1 MKEDKR
7 IPDDRIDA
15 GELKLLL
22 AETAAETGE
31 QFFREL
37 VKNLVK
43 VLGVKGA
50 WVTEFLEKANRL
62 NALAFYLD
70 QDFVPHYEYDI
81 KGTPCEPVIKEK
93 DFFHVPEKVINL
105 FPDDPDLKPLD
116 AVSYMGIP
124 LLDIDNTIL
133 GHLAVLDSKKIPAK
147 SKTIALFKIFALRA
161 AAELRRLRAENEVRE
176 KEQKLSR
183 LIDSAM
189 DAIIEFDLEQNIN
202 RVNPAA
208 NKIFRYDNNELVTKK
223 LSHLL
228 SKDSN
233 EKISDLINNLD
244 KLPAGQRYLWV
255 SGGLKAVCRDKSEFM
270 AEASL
275 SRFELNNNLYFSLI
289 MRNVNDRIEAER
301 KISSLTAETDYL
313 REEIKSIN
321 NFGDIIGESKSFA
334 SVLKV
339 INSVAGTDTTVLI
352 IGETGTGKEVIARAI
367 HETSKRKNKQLIK
380 VNCAAIPATL
390 IESEFFGHEKGAF
403 TGATSKREGRFS
415 LADGGTIFLDEV
427 GDFPLDLQVKLLR
440 VLQESEFELVGSSTT
455 KKVDIRVIAATH
467 RDLKKMVQEGTFR
480 EDLFYRLNVFPI
492 KVPALRVRGDDVI
505 LLASTFAQK
514 CAANIGREIIPFS
527 EDDIK
532 RLKKYDWPGNIRE
545 LQNVIERAV
554 ILSEGGRWNFTH
566 SLSDGFIED
575 SSEKA
580 ITYDINDERIFT
592 IQELQELEKINII
605 RALKTSRWRV
615 SGNAGAAKLLGIPQS
630 TLSSR
635 IKALNIEIP
644 K

>member
-7 IPDDRIDA
+7 IPDDSIDA

-22 AETAAETGE
+22 AETAAETGVE
-31 QFFREL
+31 FLREL

-50 WVTEFLEKANRL
+50 WVTEFLEKTNRL
-62 NALAFYLD
+62 NSLAFFLD
-70 QDFVPHYEYDI
+70 QAFVPHYEYDI
-81 KGTPCEPVIKEK
+81 NGTPCEPVIKKKE
-93 DFFHVPEKVINL
+93 FFHVPEKVINL
-105 FPDDPDLKPLD
+105 FPDDPDLKPLN

-124 LLDIDNTIL
+124 LLDTDNTIL
-133 GHLAVLDSKKIPAK
+133 GHLAVLDSKKMPAK

-161 AAELRRLRAENEVRE
+161 AAELRRLRAENKVIE

-189 DAIIEFDLEQNIN
+189 DAIIEFDPEQNIN

-228 SKDSN
+228 SKESN

-255 SGGLKAVCRDKSEFM
+255 SGGLKAVSKDMSEFM
-270 AEASL
+270 VEASL

-289 MRNVNDRIEAER
+289 MRNVNDRIEADR

-321 NFGDIIGESKSFA
+321 NFGDIIGESKSFTN
-334 SVLKV
+334 VLKV

-367 HETSKRKNKQLIK
+367 HETSKRKNKPLIK
-380 VNCAAIPATL
+380 VNCAAIPASL

-440 VLQESEFELVGSSTT
+440 VLQEGELN
-455 KKVDIRVIAATH
+455 
-467 RDLKKMVQEGTFR
+467 L
-480 EDLFYRLNVFPI
+480 
-492 KVPALRVRGDDVI
+492 
-505 LLASTFAQK
+505 
-514 CAANIGREIIPFS
+514 
-527 EDDIK
+527 
-532 RLKKYDWPGNIRE
+532 
-545 LQNVIERAV
+545 
-554 ILSEGGRWNFTH
+554 
-566 SLSDGFIED
+566 
-575 SSEKA
+575 
-580 ITYDINDERIFT
+580 
-592 IQELQELEKINII
+592 
-605 RALKTSRWRV
+605 
-615 SGNAGAAKLLGIPQS
+615 
-630 TLSSR
+630 
-635 IKALNIEIP
+635 
-644 K
+644 

>member
-1 MKEDKR
+1 MNKDKL
-7 IPDDRIDA
+7 IPDDSIDA

-81 KGTPCEPVIKEK
+81 KGTPCESVIKEK

-133 GHLAVLDSKKIPAK
+133 GHLAVLDSKKMPAK
-147 SKTIALFKIFALRA
+147 SKTIALFKIFAVRA
-161 AAELRRLRAENEVRE
+161 AAELRRLRAESEVRE

-208 NKIFRYDNNELVTKK
+208 NKIFRYDNSELLTKK
-223 LSHLL
+223 LTLLL

-255 SGGLKAVCRDKSEFM
+255 SGGLKAVCKDKSEFI

-313 REEIKSIN
+313 RDEIKSIN

-339 INSVAGTDTTVLI
+339 INSVSGTDTTVLI

-367 HETSKRKNKQLIK
+367 HETSKRKNKPLIK
-380 VNCAAIPATL
+380 VNCAAIPASL

-480 EDLFYRLNVFPI
+480 EDLFYRLNVFPVT
-492 KVPALRVRGDDVI
+492 VPALRVRGDDVI
-505 LLASTFAQK
+505 LLANAFAQK

-527 EDDIK
+527 EDDMK
-532 RLKKYDWPGNIRE
+532 RLKEYDWPGNIRE

-554 ILSEGGRWNFTH
+554 ILSEGGRWNFSH
-566 SLSDGFIED
+566 SLSDSFIED

-580 ITYDINDERIFT
+580 ITYDVNDDRIFT
-592 IQELQELEKINII
+592 VQELQDLEKKNII
-605 RALKTSRWRV
+605 RALKASGWKV
-615 SGNAGAAKLLGIPQS
+615 SGDAGAAKLLDIPQS

-635 IKALNIEIP
+635 IKALNIEIS

>member
-7 IPDDRIDA
+7 IPDDSIDA

-133 GHLAVLDSKKIPAK
+133 GHLAVLDSKKMPAK

-183 LIDSAM
+183 FIDSAM

-244 KLPAGQRYLWV
+244 KLSAGQRYLWV
-255 SGGLKAVCRDKSEFM
+255 SGGLKAVCKDKSEFI

-289 MRNVNDRIEAER
+289 MRNVNDRIEADR

-440 VLQESEFELVGSSTT
+440 VLQEGEFELVGSSTT

-505 LLASTFAQK
+505 LLASAFAQK

-566 SLSDGFIED
+566 SLSKSFIED
-575 SSEKA
+575 SSGKS
-580 ITYDINDERIFT
+580 ITLDINDERIFT
-592 IQELQELEKINII
+592 VQELQELEKNNII
-605 RALKTSRWRV
+605 RALKASGWRV
-615 SGNAGAAKLLGIPQS
+615 SGDGGAAKLMGVPQS